1 MRERYRKEK
10 TQSDSAISVQISRA
24 EQEVEERWQAK
35 ADRMVSQAEDRWRR
49 KYDELKEELRES
61 NNNYNQAVA
70 KVINICCA
78 TRFINICLYLLNTR
92 LRC

>member
-10 TQSDSAISVQISRA
+10 TQTDSALSTQISRA
-24 EQEVEERWQAK
+24 EQEVEERWQSK
-35 ADRMVSQAEDRWRR
+35 ADRMVSQAEERWRR

-70 KVINICCA
+70 KVKY
-78 TRFINICLYLLNTR
+78 LYCILLNTF
-92 LRC
+92 LFD

>member
-1 MRERYRKEK
+1 MNSLRERYRKEK
-10 TQSDSAISVQISRA
+10 TQTDSVLSVQISRA

-70 KVINICCA
+70 KVINI
-78 TRFINICLYLLNTR
+78 IYL
-92 LRC
+92 C

>member
-1 MRERYRKEK
+1 MNSLRERYRKEK
-10 TQSDSAISVQISRA
+10 TQTDSVLSVQISRA

-61 NNNYNQAVA
+61 TNNYNQAVT
-70 KVINICCA
+70 KVNNAC
-78 TRFINICLYLLNTR
+78 
-92 LRC
+92 

>member
-1 MRERYRKEK
+1 M
-10 TQSDSAISVQISRA
+10 AVQISRA

-61 NNNYNQAVA
+61 NSKYNQAVA
-70 KVINICCA
+70 KVNVFTCA
-78 TRFINICLYLLNTR
+78 A
-92 LRC
+92 